1 MKLSP
6 LFEPEHSISG
16 QEGRQP
22 MAMRTASNSG
32 CGFPKLSSTWF
43 TAGRYLMGLEVK
55 FSYLRGWV
63 RRP

>member
-1 MKLSP
+1 MKLGP
-6 LFEPEHSISG
+6 LFEPQRCISR
-16 QEGRQP
+16 QKGRLP
-22 MAMRTASNSG
+22 IEMRTASNSG

-55 FSYLRGWV
+55 FSYLRGYV